1 MVIRLL
7 CILLSCLAVA
17 EAWALDTRT
26 ATFNERVKSL
36 QVRLAADEM
45 APPVILLDT
54 GDQLIFS
61 FDHLA
66 EERSYLRYRLIHCNA
81 DWQPSVLV
89 DTEFLDGFNEG
100 RIDDYDYSQMTTTHY
115 VHYELTIPNAEVA
128 PKVSG
133 NYLLQVYSDDN
144 PDDLWLQ
151 CRFMVSEQTAG
162 ILSEVTSRTD
172 RSINESHQ
180 QLSVIVD
187 TEHSD
192 VADPYNDIILQVQQ
206 DGRLDNEAT
215 ITHPLRMS
223 GRRQAVYEHLPQ
235 LIFEA
240 GNEYRRFET
249 VSVTYP
255 GMRVD
260 DIMYS
265 EPYYHATL
273 TTDEPRDAARYQYDQ
288 TQFGRYK
295 VREYNSDR
303 SDIEADYV
311 VVHFTLDMPYIDDA
325 MVFIDGDM
333 VNRRFD
339 PESLMT
345 FNRATGRYERAMLLK
360 QGSYNYQ
367 YLVLPSGKNTATTA
381 PIEGNY
387 YETAHEYLIKVY
399 ARSPGQRYDRLI
411 GVSTIYSSR

>member
-1 MVIRLL
+1 MIL
-7 CILLSCLAVA
+7 CCAIGHTALAI
-17 EAWALDTRT
+17 DTLT
-26 ATFNERVKSL
+26 GTFNERVKSL
-36 QVRLAADEM
+36 QVHLEGDEM

-54 GDQLIFS
+54 GDRLIFS

-66 EERSYLRYRLIHCNA
+66 DDRAYLRYRLIHCNA
-81 DWQPSVLV
+81 DWQPSILV

-100 RIDDYDYSQMTTTHY
+100 RIEDYDYSQLTSTHY
-115 VHYELTIPNAEVA
+115 VHYELAIPNAEVK

-133 NYLLQVYSDDN
+133 NYLLQVYNEDD
-144 PDDLWLQ
+144 PDDIWLQ

-162 ILSEVTSRTD
+162 IRSEVTSRTD
-172 RSINESHQ
+172 KSINEGHQ
-180 QLSVIVD
+180 QVSVIVD
-187 TEHSD
+187 TEHSG

-206 DGRLDNEAT
+206 DGRLDNQAT
-215 ITHPLRMS
+215 LRHPLRMS
-223 GRRQAVYEHLPQ
+223 GRREAVYEHLDP

-255 GMRVD
+255 GMKVD
-260 DIMYS
+260 DIIYS

-273 TTDEPRDAARYQYDQ
+273 TPDQPRSGARYQYDQ

-295 VREYNSDR
+295 VREYNSDH

-311 VVHFTLDMPYIDDA
+311 VVHFTLDMPQLQDA
-325 MVFIDGDM
+325 MIFIDGDM

-345 FNRATGRYERAMLLK
+345 YNRATGRYERSMLLK

-367 YLVLPSGKNTATTA
+367 YLVLPRGKNTATPAT
-381 PIEGNY
+381 IEGNY

-399 ARSPGQRYDRLI
+399 ARSPGERFDRLI
-411 GVSTIYSSR
+411 GVSTLYSSR